1 LLPAFERAARPGY
14 NFDMARGWESKSI
27 EEQQAEAAQ
36 KPAVP
41 HLRLTREQAARQRE
55 VETLRMARIR
65 ILRQMEA
72 ASSPRYRVLLEETLR
87 DLDNKL
93 KHLPQVM

>member
-1 LLPAFERAARPGY
+1 
-14 NFDMARGWESKSI
+14 MARGWESKSI